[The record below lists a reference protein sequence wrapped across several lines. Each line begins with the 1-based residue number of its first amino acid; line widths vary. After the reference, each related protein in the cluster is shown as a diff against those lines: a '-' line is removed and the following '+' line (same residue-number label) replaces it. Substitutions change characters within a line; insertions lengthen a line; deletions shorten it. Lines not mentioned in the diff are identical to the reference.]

1 MSEYRIEWS
10 IEVEADDPEAAARLA
25 LAIQQDPDRTL
36 SSAFAVWGKNPDEP
50 TIVDLAAV
58 VSILGPKAIGKTSQK
73 AGEIARAL
81 VVTHRKEVGAM
92 PKIKLICPSC
102 GSDDVTRDALARWS
116 VPEQKWEVSSE
127 LDSMQCEA
135 CDREIGPDGFASAPV
150 EADTRDIGL
159 AVRDFLEGRMV
170 SIHQDNEDLGTL
182 VPVADAA
189 VDAIDASDPNNLIVA
204 LDNGQRFTLR
214 VVAGA

>member
-1 MSEYRIEWS
+1 MSEYRIEWL

-50 TIVDLAAV
+50 TIVDLTAT
-58 VSILGPKAIGKTSQK
+58 VSILDPKTIGKTSQK
-73 AGEIARAL
+73 DGEPGRAL
-81 VVTHRKEVGAM
+81 VVTHRKDIGAL
-92 PKIKLICPSC
+92 PKIKMICPSC

-170 SIHQDNEDLGTL
+170 SIHQDNEDSGRSFPSPT
-182 VPVADAA
+182 PPWTRSTPP
-189 VDAIDASDPNNLIVA
+189 I
-204 LDNGQRFTLR
+204 RTT
-214 VVAGA
+214 